1 MKLRIICIVVVASS
15 VTWRPNIVSSQSET
29 GRKYRPDGLHLWTIS
44 NNLFLEK
51 FKFKVLR
58 WLYCYLFTG
67 LPMGKPSRG
76 LRLVCL
82 FSFFFFFLV
91 FFFSV
96 SVKVLPVT
104 PLVSGVFVHRAFC
117 AYFLRI
123 ERVVELRRFLW
134 WTQ

>member
-1 MKLRIICIVVVASS
+1 MCL
-15 VTWRPNIVSSQSET
+15 VTWLLHESEAGVDLVMIQT
-29 GRKYRPDGLHLWTIS
+29 SL
-44 NNLFLEK
+44 
-51 FKFKVLR
+51 
-58 WLYCYLFTG
+58 LFTG

-76 LRLVCL
+76 LRFVCL
-82 FSFFFFFLV
+82 FSFFSFFSF

-117 AYFLRI
+117 EYFLRI